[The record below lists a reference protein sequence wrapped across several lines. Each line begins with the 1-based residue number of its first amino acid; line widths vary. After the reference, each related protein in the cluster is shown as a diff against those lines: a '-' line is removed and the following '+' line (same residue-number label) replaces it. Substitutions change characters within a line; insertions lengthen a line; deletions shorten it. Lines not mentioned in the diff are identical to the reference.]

1 MYVADIAQAILL
13 FTWDKCFS
21 HERYSPIEIPR
32 NVIYDSM
39 QLLPI
44 LLRGIP
50 FIGLHFFAK
59 LQYLCLCPMTRLLV
73 FFALRDNLLAEN
85 YM

>member
-1 MYVADIAQAILL
+1 
-13 FTWDKCFS
+13 
-21 HERYSPIEIPR
+21 
-32 NVIYDSM
+32 M